1 MDWTEIEQARAE
13 ARKARKGLRAQ
24 MRERLQS
31 AGVVRVEAR
40 YNGYGDSGNI
50 EDVTLTPEAASLE
63 TDLKVKLEDL
73 LWGTAYDLHPGFEI
87 NEGGDGEIDW
97 DVTKDAMSIEHREH
111 FTQSNH
117 YSHEGV

>member
-1 MDWTEIEQARAE
+1 M
-13 ARKARKGLRAQ
+13 
-24 MRERLQS
+24 
-31 AGVVRVEAR
+31 GVVRVEAR

-111 FTQSNH
+111 FTQSN
-117 YSHEGV
+117 GNPPAN